1 MDADDSMDI
10 RFFLSL
16 ALRRK
21 GRSAVDDVDS
31 DFEGFWSNRS
41 DSIPSEIQQHS
52 VVP

>member
-21 GRSAVDDVDS
+21 GRSAVDDLDF
-31 DFEGFWSNRS
+31 DFEGFLIFEQTLLGAAFVGDTVS
-41 DSIPSEIQQHS
+41 
-52 VVP
+52 